1 MAWLYILIASIL
13 EVGWAIGLKLSD
25 SPIHWLITGFLII
38 GSFIFLILA
47 AKKMK
52 PSYAYVF
59 FVVFGTVGTFLFDIL
74 FMGKSANVI
83 SIIAIVIIVIGVVR
97 LKQIGE

>member
-13 EVGWAIGLKLSD
+13 EVGWAIGLKLST
-25 SPIHWLITGFLII
+25 SLAHWAGTIILIV

-74 FMGKSANVI
+74 FMGKSVNI
-83 SIIAIVIIVIGVVR
+83 LSIIAIVIIVIGVVR

>member
-1 MAWLYILIASIL
+1 
-13 EVGWAIGLKLSD
+13 
-25 SPIHWLITGFLII
+25 
-38 GSFIFLILA
+38 
-47 AKKMK
+47 MK

-83 SIIAIVIIVIGVVR
+83 SIIAIIIIVIGVVR

>member
-13 EVGWAIGLKLSD
+13 EVGWAIGLKLST
-25 SPIHWLITGFLII
+25 SLAHWAGTIILIV

-52 PSYAYVF
+52 PSYAYV
-59 FVVFGTVGTFLFDIL
+59 VFGTVGTFLFDIL
-74 FMGKSANVI
+74 FMGKSVNI
-83 SIIAIVIIVIGVVR
+83 LSIIAIVIIVIGVVR

>member
-1 MAWLYILIASIL
+1 MAWLYIFIASVL
-13 EVGWAIGLKLSD
+13 EVGWAIGLKLSTTL
-25 SPIHWLITGFLII
+25 PHWLGTAVLIV

-47 AKKMK
+47 ANKMK

-74 FMGKSANVI
+74 FMGKSVNII
-83 SIIAIVIIVIGVVR
+83 SIIAIIVIIIGVVR